1 MENYAAVKESI
12 TKNQW
17 KVREDDYC
25 VLNYDDKVLR
35 KFGKTIKNPV
45 YFSRKENLPKEHILT
60 AEL

>member
-35 KFGKTIKNPV
+35 EFGKTIKNPV
-45 YFSRKENLPKEHILT
+45 YFQEKKNLPKEHILT